1 MIPQRRLSRE
11 GYGNGVSCR
20 VEACRRR
27 LRILRANGLQVRFDN
42 GRATE
47 FAAEIADLNGV
58 SFGNLEFGA
67 NESESQDEVGIT

>member
-11 GYGNGVSCR
+11 GFGNGVSCR

-27 LRILRANGLQVRFDN
+27 LRTLRANGLQVRFDN
-42 GRATE
+42 GRAAE
-47 FAAEIADLNGV
+47 FTGDIANLTGV
-58 SFGNLEFGA
+58 TFGNLEFGT

>member
-1 MIPQRRLSRE
+1 M
-11 GYGNGVSCR
+11 
-20 VEACRRR
+20 
-27 LRILRANGLQVRFDN
+27 LRANGLQVRFDN

-58 SFGNLEFGA
+58 TFGNLEFGA